1 MRSKLFALITNTSV
15 YVHVYSPF
23 IPYDFKLLHFLA
35 TWPPRLFSC
44 CCFFLILF
52 YLILNPCLL
61 SWQNV
66 CLSPRNP
73 RRQRLQLWNRSQ
85 HRHFQYLRNQDFVV
99 VAIVVVLYNILCPH
113 TPSHSSIYLFGCI
126 LQCSSNHPNAT
137 RYLCT

>member
-15 YVHVYSPF
+15 YVQF
-23 IPYDFKLLHFLA
+23 IPRSSRTTLSSCISWQHDLLVCFLVVV
-35 TWPPRLFSC
+35 
-44 CCFFLILF
+44 FFLILF
-52 YLILNPCLL
+52 CLILNPCLL

-99 VAIVVVLYNILCPH
+99 VVVAIVVVLYNILCPH
-113 TPSHSSIYLFGCI
+113 TPSHSSLSIWMHSPVFF
-126 LQCSSNHPNAT
+126 
-137 RYLCT
+137 